1 VTELF
6 AGSDARARLVVARLS
21 EESKTAF
28 IEPVAIAW
36 VHYALGDFDAVIA
49 ELERGFAL
57 HSPLMP
63 AMLQAGAYLWRG
75 IADDP
80 RYEALVSRMGL
91 PAR

>member
-1 VTELF
+1 MTELF
-6 AGSDARARLVVARLS
+6 AGSDAPARLVVARLS